1 MLIADFV
8 GVLAALAIERGKA
21 IGNSNMAVDLHKN
34 KIHIHEKKT
43 VDLSKSMQWYRS
55 PSSAVAV
62 WTKSA
67 SFNVATAEQHSTAYC
82 HCQTRKMLL
91 VMPVGLSSNFK
102 HL

>member
-43 VDLSKSMQWYRS
+43 VDLSKSMQR
-55 PSSAVAV
+55 
-62 WTKSA
+62 
-67 SFNVATAEQHSTAYC
+67 
-82 HCQTRKMLL
+82 
-91 VMPVGLSSNFK
+91 
-102 HL
+102 